1 VRYAAESAI
10 GYLVQMTG
18 VRLWNFCSAAAG
30 IALLTAELLDWYVAL
45 SELSLIFLTAVL
57 FSVATWRLGP
67 SIFASITSVPTYDFF
82 FIPPLCTLSL
92 RP

>member
-18 VRLWNFCSAAAG
+18 LRLWNFCSAAAG

-57 FSVATWRLGP
+57 FSVATWRLGT
-67 SIFASITSVPTYDFF
+67 SMFASITSVPTYDFF